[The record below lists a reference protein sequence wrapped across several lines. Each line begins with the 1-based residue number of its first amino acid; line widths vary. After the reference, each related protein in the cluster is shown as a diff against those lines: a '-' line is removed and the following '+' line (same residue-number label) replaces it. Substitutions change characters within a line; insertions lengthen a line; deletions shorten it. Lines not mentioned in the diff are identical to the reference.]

1 MPLRARR
8 YRLLAELGRGGM
20 GVVWRARDERLGREV
35 AVKVVHDW
43 VAADR
48 DLKRRF
54 ELEWAALARLQHPHI
69 VRLYDVAEDHGR
81 TLLVMELVEGRTLAE
96 LLAGRTLGWDDARRV
111 AAPIAAA
118 LAYAHGRGVVHRDLT
133 PANILVEQESGR
145 VVVSDFGLARLAR
158 AGSAPVSG
166 VLAGTPEYWSPEQ
179 AAGQET
185 GPPSDLYSLGCLLH
199 RLLTGAPPFAGGD
212 RLASGLRRVHED
224 AAPLA
229 SVASDTPA
237 DACGLVDSLLA
248 HDPAARPTA
257 AEVAPWLAGTR
268 PAVTAARPPRREER
282 EALTL
287 PAATLGALQLHQAG
301 RRRRARALGLAAA
314 GVAALAGGTVYAVA
328 SMEPAGI
335 AAPAV
340 VGDGLVEARHE
351 VAAAATEAGVER
363 PRIQVTGRA
372 YSEDVPKG
380 AVLTQDPG
388 PGEHVPSTAALL
400 VRISLGS
407 AWATVPDATGQETRS
422 ALRLLGDAGFTPK
435 RRYGPSLTVPA
446 WHVAET
452 RPAAGSRLRRP
463 AAVQVVVSTGPPRAS
478 VPDARGD
485 DVDDAVSALEQA
497 GFATSIEE
505 RPSTREDPGTVLE
518 LRPAPGTRIPVG
530 STITVVVAREPQW
543 VTARSFDGEEDAT
556 TDAIS
561 VPAGARVVLLAHDGS
576 WFGFGRG
583 WVGAAWS
590 GDEEGSTA
598 INAGDET
605 VLVEPADTARE
616 IAFRLEPHDST
627 RWELRVETV
636 G

>member
-54 ELEWAALARLQHPHI
+54 ELESAALARLQHPHI

-96 LLAGRTLGWDDARRV
+96 LLAGRSLGWEDTRRV

-179 AAGQET
+179 AAGRET

-199 RLLTGAPPFAGGD
+199 RLLTGAAPFAGGD
-212 RLASGLRRVHED
+212 RLASGLRRVQED
-224 AAPLA
+224 VAPLA
-229 SVASDTPA
+229 AVAPEAPA
-237 DACGLVDSLLA
+237 EACRLVDSLLVR
-248 HDPAARPTA
+248 DPSARPTA
-257 AEVAPWLAGTR
+257 AELAPRLAGTR
-268 PAVTAARPPRREER
+268 PAVPATRPPRREEHD
-282 EALTL
+282 ALTL
-287 PAATLGALQLHQAG
+287 PAATLGALQLHRAG
-301 RRRRARALGLAAA
+301 RRRRVRILGLAAA
-314 GVAALAGGTVYAVA
+314 GVAVLAGGAVYAVA

-340 VGDGLVEARHE
+340 VGDGLAEARHE
-351 VAAAATEAGVER
+351 VTAAATEAGVDQ
-363 PRIQVTGRA
+363 PRVQVTGRA

-380 AVLTQDPG
+380 AVLNQDPG

-407 AWATVPDATGQETRS
+407 AWATIPQATGQKTRS
-422 ALRLLGDAGFTPK
+422 ALRMLGNAGFTPT

-463 AAVQVVVSTGPPRAS
+463 AAVEVVVSTGPPRAA

-485 DVDDAVSALEQA
+485 FVDDAVSTLERA
-497 GFATSIEE
+497 GFATSVEE
-505 RPSTREDPGTVLE
+505 TPSTSEVAGTVLE

-543 VTARSFDGEEDAT
+543 VTVRSFDGEENAT
-556 TDAIS
+556 TDTIS
-561 VPAGARVVLLAHDGS
+561 VPAGARVVLLAHDSS

-590 GDEEGSTA
+590 GDERGSTA

-605 VLVEPADTARE
+605 VLVEPADTNRAIE
-616 IAFRLEPHDST
+616 FRLEPHGST